1 MLNEKQHI
9 EPVLL
14 EITDEEK
21 LSYRVRL
28 NASIDCV
35 RCLLKQGLAFLGHD
49 ESAKSNNQGN
59 FLELLKFLAS
69 HNEEVRRVALNNAP
83 ANLKLIAPPIQKDIV
98 SACASET
105 TKSILE
111 ELGDGVFCVLLD
123 DSRDVS
129 VKEQMVA
136 VLRFVDKNGQVLERI
151 LEFKHCYFT

>member
-1 MLNEKQHI
+1 MLK
-9 EPVLL
+9 
-14 EITDEEK
+14 ITDEAK
-21 LSYRVRL
+21 LSYRLQL

-35 RCLLKQGLAFLGHD
+35 RWLLRQGLAFRGHA
-49 ESAKSNNQGN
+49 ESEGSSNQGN

-69 HNEEVRRVALNNAP
+69 HNEDARRVALKNAP
-83 ANLKLIAPPIQKDIV
+83 ANLKLIAPLIQKDIV
-98 SACASET
+98 RACAFQT

-129 VKEQMVA
+129 IKEQMVV

-151 LEFKHCYFT
+151 LGFKHVEHKCYLIESST